1 MLNMFYVMF
10 SFKKHI
16 KTGIYV
22 DYLFKL
28 IATNFLL
35 NVFIWASLY
44 VSEKFI
50 IEYTT
55 RYWNNMSYNSNLL
68 LNNSINIFTFSL
80 KWIFLGLCLFILL

>member
-1 MLNMFYVMF
+1 MFYVMF

-35 NVFIWASLY
+35 NVFI
-44 VSEKFI
+44 
-50 IEYTT
+50 
-55 RYWNNMSYNSNLL
+55 
-68 LNNSINIFTFSL
+68 
-80 KWIFLGLCLFILL
+80 